1 MRFLPENCP
10 KNGQNCYFWPKMPE
24 KLPFLPENDVYTQ
37 AASMEVAEA
46 PLYRFSENFYSIPL
60 PHLVN

>member
-1 MRFLPENCP
+1 
-10 KNGQNCYFWPKMPE
+10 MPE

-37 AASMEVAEA
+37 ATTIEVAEA